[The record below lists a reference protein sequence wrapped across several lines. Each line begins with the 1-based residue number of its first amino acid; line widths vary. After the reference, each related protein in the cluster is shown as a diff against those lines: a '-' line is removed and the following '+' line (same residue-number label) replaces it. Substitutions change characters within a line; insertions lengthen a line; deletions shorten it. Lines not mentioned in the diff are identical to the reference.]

1 MENSD
6 EILSY
11 NGYFNYEVTGELIN
25 ELKQIREQLNIHKS
39 VYRKIV
45 TLMVELL
52 ENNYKYVNS
61 LSDEVL
67 TKAQKKPN
75 FKLKNTKTHFKIIS
89 GNPILG
95 EDIKS
100 LSRKIDLINGLEQNE
115 LKELY
120 KITMSE
126 GIYDNKEGAGLG
138 MMKMAKISKNPIKY
152 TVENIADNIYFY
164 TIELTIP
171 LT

>member
-1 MENSD
+1 MENEN

-11 NGYFNYEVTGELIN
+11 HGYFNYEVTGELISK
-25 ELKQIREQLNIHKS
+25 LKAHRDEFSIQKS
-39 VYRKIV
+39 VYRKIL
-45 TLMVELL
+45 TLMVEML

-61 LSDEVL
+61 LS
-67 TKAQKKPN
+67 KATLDKAAKKPS
-75 FKLKNTKTHFKIIS
+75 FKLKNHQNNFKLIS

-95 EDIKS
+95 EDVKS
-100 LSRKIDLINGLEQNE
+100 LSRKIDLINSLEQNE

-152 TVENIADNIYFY
+152 SVENIEDNIYY
-164 TIELTIP
+164 YIIEITIP
-171 LT
+171 SK